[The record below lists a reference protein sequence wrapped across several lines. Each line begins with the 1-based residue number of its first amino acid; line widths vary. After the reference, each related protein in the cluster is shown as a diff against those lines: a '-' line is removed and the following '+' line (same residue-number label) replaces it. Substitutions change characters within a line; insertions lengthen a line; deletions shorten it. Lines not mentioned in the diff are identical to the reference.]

1 MVGNEANVKQS
12 KIISVHRLAIRS
24 FPGSWGPNGV
34 VRMGVAGWRFSRLK
48 RTLIGGHCRCAGR
61 VAVYLPRGGRSRLAD
76 HDWDH
81 ALQGLAAV
89 RESTLHL
96 KRRCCCERRND
107 AMGQKPTT
115 DE

>member
-12 KIISVHRLAIRS
+12 KIISVHRLAINSAS

-48 RTLIGGHCRCAGR
+48 RTLIGGRCRCAGR

-76 HDWDH
+76 HDWHH

-89 RESTLHL
+89 RESALLL
-96 KRRCCCERRND
+96 KPHCCCG
-107 AMGQKPTT
+107 AAK
-115 DE
+115 